1 MMKPTYLSYE
11 LEAST
16 PAYGGDRD
24 LFRVVRVSSIEAGS
38 TSNNS
43 RLDFPAHI
51 GTHIDFPYHF
61 DNLGMQSHGYE
72 AAFWV
77 FSKAGVLCC
86 SVSDMESSIESL
98 DPGIEILILKTGFG
112 KKRASKEYCFQQ
124 PVIPAYY
131 ASLLRKRFPALRVF
145 GFDMISLTSKLDRA
159 EGKKAHLAFLVENGI
174 LVLEDMNL
182 EHLDET
188 PQTIVVAPLLAK
200 GLDGVPCTV
209 IAF

>member
-1 MMKPTYLSYE
+1 MKPTYLSYE
-11 LEAST
+11 LEADT
-16 PAYGGDRD
+16 PVYGGDRD
-24 LFRVVRVSSIEAGS
+24 QFRVVRVSAIDTGS

-61 DNLGMQSHGYE
+61 DNLGMRSDGYD
-72 AAFWV
+72 ASFWV
-77 FSKAGVLCC
+77 FSKVAFLSCG
-86 SVSDMESSIESL
+86 VSDLESSLESL

-112 KKRASKEYCFQQ
+112 KQRASDEYCFQQ

-131 ASLLRKRFPALRVF
+131 ASLLRKKFPALRVF
-145 GFDMISLTSKLDRA
+145 GFDMVSLTSKLDRA

-182 EHLDET
+182 EHLNET
-188 PQTIVVAPLLAK
+188 PQTVVVAPLLAK